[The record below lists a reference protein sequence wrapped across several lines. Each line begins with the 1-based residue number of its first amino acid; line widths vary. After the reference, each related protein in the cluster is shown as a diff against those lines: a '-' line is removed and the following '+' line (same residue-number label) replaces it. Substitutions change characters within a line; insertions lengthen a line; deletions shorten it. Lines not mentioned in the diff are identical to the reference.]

1 MNRRQR
7 VLIFVH
13 IQKTAGSTV
22 RWIIQRHYAQGR
34 VLELG
39 KTRDHLP
46 LEQFRL
52 LPQAERDQYDCL
64 IGHIPYGLHE
74 LVSRPA
80 DYITFLRDPLE
91 RAASQFYYICRTP
104 ANRIY
109 PLVAATGFSI
119 AEYAR
124 NEEFGR
130 PDNMQVRYV
139 IGAGT
144 EGQMTPDDL
153 ERAKIALCERYAC
166 FGLAERFDE
175 SLVLLRRA
183 LGWGQIY
190 YLKQN
195 VTASRPPLAEIPG
208 EALEIFARKYAL
220 DAALHEF
227 AQAEFERRINA
238 LGVRLTGELAALR
251 ILSAAYRAAVVM
263 RAALAP
269 AARERVAVI
278 HHSSPCPDVRPH
290 PAPRTAHRGE
300 TCDQSPQQVQ

>member
-22 RWIIQRHYAQGR
+22 RWIIQRQYAQGR

-46 LEQFRL
+46 QEQFRL

-139 IGAGT
+139 TGAGT
-144 EGQMTPDDL
+144 DGRMTADDL
-153 ERAKIALCERYAC
+153 ERAKIALCARYAC
-166 FGLAERFDE
+166 FGLTERFDE

-183 LGWGQIY
+183 LGWGPLY
-190 YLKQN
+190 YLEQN

-208 EALEIFARKYAL
+208 EALEIFARKYSL
-220 DAALHEF
+220 DAELHAFARQEF
-227 AQAEFERRINA
+227 ARRVAALGNA
-238 LGVRLTGELAALR
+238 LGRELAALR
-251 ILSAAYRAAVVM
+251 GLSAACGFVTRA
-263 RAALAP
+263 RAALNS
-269 AARERVAVI
+269 AARSEA
-278 HHSSPCPDVRPH
+278 
-290 PAPRTAHRGE
+290 
-300 TCDQSPQQVQ
+300 Q